1 MLMNSGAVVAGMCLI
16 GNCEL
21 KNISTHLRTNL
32 EHSQTFVLVTYNER
46 MFWHLLFTHRHLRAF
61 REIGLWWN
69 LINPTD
75 APVSPEN
82 LQGTEIQALSI
93 FLWIRRLFNFFWS
106 VGNDAK
112 PGKYKYD

>member
-1 MLMNSGAVVAGMCLI
+1 
-16 GNCEL
+16 
-21 KNISTHLRTNL
+21 
-32 EHSQTFVLVTYNER
+32 VTYNER
-46 MFWHLLFTHRHLRAF
+46 MFWYLLFTHRHLRAF

-93 FLWIRRLFNFFWS
+93 FLWIRRLFNLFWS